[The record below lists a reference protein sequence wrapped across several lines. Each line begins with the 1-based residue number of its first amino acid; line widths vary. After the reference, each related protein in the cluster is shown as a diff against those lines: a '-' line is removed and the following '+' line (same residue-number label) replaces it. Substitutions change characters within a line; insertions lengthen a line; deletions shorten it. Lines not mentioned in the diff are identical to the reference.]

1 MQADAPAGTET
12 YLPSLTL
19 EDYLRDTVP
28 AHPVLKSS
36 VDFGRPGADKA
47 LRALAATTTEFDSDD
62 TGRGDSYRRAQQD
75 SSIRW
80 KGMRQLLEL
89 AAPSRATPDTAA
101 SRTVLDV
108 LGGDGTIARAVHDNA
123 PDLRDRVHILTG
135 DLSGEMVERALAQ
148 GLAAI
153 RQAADHLFLADGTM
167 DAALLAYG
175 THHIAPQERL
185 DAVTE
190 ALRVVKDGGHVV
202 LHDFDD
208 TSPMARFFTDIVH
221 PHTTAGHDYRHFSR
235 GLLTE
240 LFAEAGTPARVVDL
254 YDPLVV
260 RGTTREEACRRMC
273 AYVADMYGVGAYF
286 ATLGGTDA
294 RWRLLEQYFQHETY
308 LAALPEKTDFTPA
321 PVVYRSQDA
330 FIAEIPRAAI
340 VAVAHKPP
348 T

>member
-1 MQADAPAGTET
+1 MQTDAPVGTDA

-75 SSIRW
+75 SSVRW

-89 AAPSRATPDTAA
+89 AAPSGMTPDMAA
-101 SRTVLDV
+101 PRTVLDV

-123 PDLRDRVHILTG
+123 PDLRDRVHILTS
-135 DLSGEMVERALAQ
+135 DLSGDMVEQALAQ

-175 THHIAPQERL
+175 THHIAPQDRL

-235 GLLTE
+235 GPLVE

-260 RGTTREEACRRMC
+260 RGTTQEEARRRMC
-273 AYVADMYGVGAYF
+273 AYVADMYGVGAFF

-294 RWRLLEQYFQHETY
+294 RWKLLEQYFQHETY
-308 LAALPEKTDFTPA
+308 LATLPEKTDFTPG
-321 PVVYRSQDA
+321 PVVYRSEDA

>member
-1 MQADAPAGTET
+1 M
-12 YLPSLTL
+12 
-19 EDYLRDTVP
+19 
-28 AHPVLKSS
+28 
-36 VDFGRPGADKA
+36 DFARPGADKA

-75 SSIRW
+75 SSVRW
-80 KGMRQLLEL
+80 TGMRQLLEL
-89 AAPSRATPDTAA
+89 AAPSRATPDPAA
-101 SRTVLDV
+101 PRTVLDV
-108 LGGDGTIARAVHDNA
+108 LGGDGTIARAVHENA
-123 PDLRDRVHILTG
+123 PDLRDRLHILTG
-135 DLSGEMVERALAQ
+135 DLSGDMIERALAQ

-175 THHIAPQERL
+175 THHIAPHERL

-190 ALRVVKDGGHVV
+190 ALRVVRDGGHVV

-235 GLLTE
+235 DLLTE

-260 RGTTREEACRRMC
+260 RGDTPEEARRRMC
-273 AYVADMYGVGAYF
+273 AYVADMYGVGAFF

-294 RWRLLEQYFQHETY
+294 RWRLLEEYFQHETY
-308 LAALPEKTDFTPA
+308 LATLSGTTDFTPA
-321 PVVYRSQDA
+321 PTVHRSGDA
-330 FIAEIPRAAI
+330 FIAEVPRAAI